1 VRGLFRVRTSLAV
14 VTGMQRVLGYVPRTT
29 RWCRLA
35 TFAAVSWT
43 AVACDSAEV
52 GSPPTSLVE
61 PSVGS
66 AAPGT
71 ESAAVG
77 TATAASS
84 SARSVLDDLLVDF
97 AGDRDGGVAVLVAHD
112 GIATTAATGVANDAG
127 DEITPETPFRVGSI
141 SKPFVATMVLQLVDE
156 GRVALDEPLS
166 TYLPDTPIGA
176 AVTIRA
182 LLSHRSGLPNY
193 TDVGST
199 LDDALANRSR
209 TFSPDEIL
217 ASVAAIPPDEPDQ
230 HFAYSNT
237 NYILLGQLIEQLDA
251 TDLNTSLRQ
260 RITEPLKLDVTR
272 FATGSDPAPAG
283 VAAGWS
289 PGVLDGD
296 RDADYTSIASGA
308 WAAGALVSTVGE
320 LATFLHALFAG
331 ELITARSLTEM
342 TATGADGYGL
352 GLFIASFDRGRTGY
366 GHNGGIFG
374 YTATMAI
381 HPESGDTVVVATNND
396 RLVADQLAAQ
406 IITSW

>member
-1 VRGLFRVRTSLAV
+1 
-14 VTGMQRVLGYVPRTT
+14 M
-29 RWCRLA
+29 
-35 TFAAVSWT
+35 
-43 AVACDSAEV
+43 
-52 GSPPTSLVE
+52 
-61 PSVGS
+61 GS

-71 ESAAVG
+71 AS
-77 TATAASS
+77 TALATTTPPATST
-84 SARSVLDDLLVDF
+84 RSVLDDQLVDF
-97 AGDRDGGVAVLVAHD
+97 ADDHDGGVAVLVAHD
-112 GIATTAATGVANDAG
+112 GVTTTAARGAANDAG

-156 GRVALDEPLS
+156 GRVALDAPLS
-166 TYLPDTPIGA
+166 TYLPATPIGA

-193 TDVGST
+193 TDVGSAI
-199 LDDALANRSR
+199 DDALENRSR
-209 TFSPDEIL
+209 TFSPAEIL
-217 ASVAAIPPDEPDQ
+217 GYVAAIPPDEPDQ
-230 HFAYSNT
+230 NFSYSNT
-237 NYILLGQLIEQLDA
+237 NYILLGQLIEELDG

-260 RITEPLKLDVTR
+260 RITGPLELEVTR
-272 FATGSDPAPAG
+272 FATGADPTPAG

-289 PGVLDGD
+289 PGLLAGG

-320 LATFLHALFAG
+320 LTTFLHALFAD

-342 TATGADGYGL
+342 TATGPDGYGL
-352 GLFIASFDRGRTGY
+352 GMFIASFDQGRTGY

-381 HPESGDTVVVATNND
+381 HPETGDTVVVATNND
-396 RLVADQLAAQ
+396 RLIADQLAAR